1 MSDFT
6 DFAGDKTIRQTEGY
20 HHCVKPLILLAGA
33 YLYQEMLCVCIDI
46 GGNLGD
52 VISEN
57 RRKAAGLGIDD
68 LAQILMQVSQ
78 GLKYIHAQG
87 LVHLDIKPGMP

>member
-1 MSDFT
+1 MYYMSEFIIYLRSH
-6 DFAGDKTIRQTEGY
+6 K
-20 HHCVKPLILLAGA
+20 CVWLHT
-33 YLYQEMLCVCIDI
+33 

-57 RRKAAGLGIDD
+57 RKKRTGLGISD

-87 LVHLDIKPGMP
+87 LVHLDIKPGKSALSPASYVVL

>member
-1 MSDFT
+1 V
-6 DFAGDKTIRQTEGY
+6 Y
-20 HHCVKPLILLAGA
+20 
-33 YLYQEMLCVCIDI
+33 I

>member
-1 MSDFT
+1 MSV
-6 DFAGDKTIRQTEGY
+6 IQTRN
-20 HHCVKPLILLAGA
+20 VV
-33 YLYQEMLCVCIDI
+33 CVCVDE

-52 VISEN
+52 IIGEN
-57 RRKAAGLGIDD
+57 RTKGTGLGIAD

-87 LVHLDIKPGMP
+87 LVHLDIKPGGPMSNYVDV

>member
-1 MSDFT
+1 MSRLTLESRFLCTTCLEFT
-6 DFAGDKTIRQTEGY
+6 IYLRLCK
-20 HHCVKPLILLAGA
+20 CVWLHT
-33 YLYQEMLCVCIDI
+33 

-57 RRKAAGLGIDD
+57 RKKRTGLGISD

-87 LVHLDIKPGMP
+87 LVHLDIKPGKSALSPASYVVL